1 MKNSYDRACGSIR
14 VSYNAIEFI
23 HGDPKWEVVR
33 GSGLIKD

>member
-1 MKNSYDRACGSIR
+1 M
-14 VSYNAIEFI
+14 SYNAVEFI